1 MLSIRTRRVAVMLL
15 SLAVTALLAWWWT
28 RADER
33 ARFLNEVEEIL
44 ATANRGEHVQILEKL
59 SPEARQRIADDFMP
73 PGAALAWVAR
83 IDANQDRAYRLV
95 NLSVFLPRDY
105 AEIEV
110 ERSGPGR
117 EFTGERIF
125 PVPFVWRNGKWW
137 VAGNFR
143 SEREW
148 AYPE

>member
-1 MLSIRTRRVAVMLL
+1 MLSIRTRRGAVMLL

-83 IDANQDRAYRLV
+83 IDANQNRGYRLV

-125 PVPFVWRNGKWW
+125 PVPFVWHDGKWW

-148 AYPE
+148 TYPE